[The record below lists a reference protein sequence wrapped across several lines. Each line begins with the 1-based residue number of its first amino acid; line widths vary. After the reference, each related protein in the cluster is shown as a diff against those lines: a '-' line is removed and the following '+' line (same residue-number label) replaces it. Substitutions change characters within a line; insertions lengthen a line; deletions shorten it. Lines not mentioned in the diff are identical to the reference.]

1 MKKNN
6 SKLKAA
12 AAVVLAALLLI
23 AVNLCVSKLSEK
35 LGLRLDMTGNKLYEL
50 SDETL
55 NVLGELDMPVDIKV
69 FSAEEDFTPLVAEVL
84 RRYEQAGDGLT
95 VKYIDPYTKPTVVDE
110 YIQKGLEINL
120 NTVVVE
126 GGSYACA
133 IDLEDMFVLDSSG
146 QSVQQLNCEQ
156 LLTSAVLRAEGARS
170 RSAVFI
176 AGHNE
181 YVSDT
186 LRELLTQN
194 NYSVSDISLSLKDI
208 AEGTD
213 LAVIAAPTSDFS
225 SEEIAKLDAY
235 MAAGGRLLVF
245 AEPSSGELTKLDAFL
260 REWGIGL
267 SDTVVAE
274 KTQFTDAN
282 PLSIVP
288 IYSGHEINS
297 YFSANRLYLVM
308 PSTVALE
315 QEFVSRGSISI
326 AKLLYSTD
334 RSYDANDT
342 AGESGPFTLAMAAE
356 KTDGDTRARLAV
368 IGSRGI
374 YSDSLMSSGTNGNA
388 RFIAQC
394 VAWCT
399 EADTAVSIPARS
411 ISDEPVSVTLGQV
424 IILAA
429 LLILVLPVGLLVQGI
444 SVYLKRRHS

>member
-6 SKLKAA
+6 TRLKATA
-12 AAVVLAALLLI
+12 AIVLAALLL
-23 AVNLCVSKLSEK
+23 AALNLCASKLSEK

-55 NVLGELDMPVDIKV
+55 GVLAELDMPVNIKV

-95 VKYIDPYTKPTVVDE
+95 VEYVDPYTKPTVVDE

-146 QSVQQLNCEQ
+146 QSVRQLNCEQ

-170 RSAVFI
+170 RSVVFI

-181 YVSDT
+181 YVSDSLRT
-186 LRELLTQN
+186 LFTQN
-194 NYSVSDISLSLKDI
+194 NYSISDISLNLSDI
-208 AEGTD
+208 SEGTD
-213 LAVIAAPTSDFS
+213 LVVIAAPTSDFS
-225 SEEIAKLDAY
+225 PEETAKLDAY
-235 MAAGGRLLVF
+235 MASGGRLLVF
-245 AEPSSGELTKLDAFL
+245 AEPSSGSLENLGAFL

-267 SDTVVAE
+267 TSTVVAE

-297 YFSANRLYLVM
+297 YFSANQLYLVM
-308 PSTVALE
+308 PSTIALE
-315 QEFVSRGSISI
+315 QEFVSRGSITT

-342 AGESGPFTLAMAAE
+342 GGESGPFTLAMAAE
-356 KTDGDTRARLAV
+356 KTDDDTHARLAV

-374 YSDSLMSSGTNGNA
+374 YSDSVMASTANGNM

-411 ISDEPVSVTLGQV
+411 ISDEPISATLSQ
-424 IILAA
+424 IIIFAV

>member
-95 VKYIDPYTKPTVVDE
+95 VEYIDPYTKPTVVDE

-126 GGSYACA
+126 SGSYACA

-146 QSVQQLNCEQ
+146 QNVQQLNCEQ

-186 LRELLTQN
+186 LRELFTQN

-208 AEGTD
+208 AAGTD
-213 LAVIAAPTSDFS
+213 LAVIAAPSSDFS
-225 SEEIAKLDAY
+225 SEEVAKLDAY
-235 MAAGGRLLVF
+235 MASGGRLLVF
-245 AEPSSGELTKLDAFL
+245 AEPSSGEFANLDAFL
-260 REWGIGL
+260 HEWGIGL
-267 SDTVVAE
+267 SSIVVAE

-297 YFSANRLYLVM
+297 YFSANQLYLVM

-315 QEFVSRGSISI
+315 QEFVSRGSIKHDCAVNTLFRKCTSDVVCI
-326 AKLLYSTD
+326 VDISMEIVGVCCTSA
-334 RSYDANDT
+334 T
-342 AGESGPFTLAMAAE
+342 AIEFC
-356 KTDGDTRARLAV
+356 KTV
-368 IGSRGI
+368 
-374 YSDSLMSSGTNGNA
+374 
-388 RFIAQC
+388 
-394 VAWCT
+394 
-399 EADTAVSIPARS
+399 TAFFFRIN
-411 ISDEPVSVTLGQV
+411 I
-424 IILAA
+424 AA
-429 LLILVLPVGLLVQGI
+429 LKFITDILTFDTLVHISKQEILISNKLMTRIKVTPRCHCQILC
-444 SVYLKRRHS
+444 S

>member
-1 MKKNN
+1 M
-6 SKLKAA
+6 
-12 AAVVLAALLLI
+12 
-23 AVNLCVSKLSEK
+23 
-35 LGLRLDMTGNKLYEL
+35 
-50 SDETL
+50 
-55 NVLGELDMPVDIKV
+55 
-69 FSAEEDFTPLVAEVL
+69 
-84 RRYEQAGDGLT
+84 
-95 VKYIDPYTKPTVVDE
+95 DE

-186 LRELLTQN
+186 LRDLLTQN

-208 AEGTD
+208 AAGTD
-213 LAVIAAPTSDFS
+213 LAVIAAPSSDFS
-225 SEEIAKLDAY
+225 SEEVAKLDAY
-235 MAAGGRLLVF
+235 MASGGRLLVF
-245 AEPSSGELTKLDAFL
+245 AEPSSGEFANLDAFL
-260 REWGIGL
+260 HEWGIGL
-267 SDTVVAE
+267 SSIVVAE

-297 YFSANRLYLVM
+297 YFSANQLYLVM

-315 QEFVSRGSISI
+315 QEFVSRGSIST

-411 ISDEPVSVTLGQV
+411 ISDEPVSVTLGQI

-429 LLILVLPVGLLVQGI
+429 LLILVLPVALLVQGI

>member
-12 AAVVLAALLLI
+12 IAIVLAALLLI

-55 NVLGELDMPVDIKV
+55 YVLGGLDMPVDIKV

-95 VKYIDPYTKPTVVDE
+95 VEYIDPYIKPTVVDE

-146 QSVQQLNCEQ
+146 QSVRQLNCEQ

-181 YVSDT
+181 YVSDS
-186 LRELLTQN
+186 LRELFTQN
-194 NYSVSDISLSLKDI
+194 NYSISDISLSLKDI

-235 MAAGGRLLVF
+235 MASGGRLLVF
-245 AEPSSGELTKLDAFL
+245 AEPSSGGLTNLGAFL

-267 SDTVVAE
+267 SGTVVAE

-308 PSTVALE
+308 PSTTALK
-315 QEFVSRGSISI
+315 QEFVSRGSIST

-334 RSYDANDT
+334 RSYD

-356 KTDGDTRARLAV
+356 KTDGDSHARLVV

-374 YSDSLMSSGTNGNA
+374 YSDSLMASVTNGNA

-429 LLILVLPVGLLVQGI
+429 LLILVLPIALLVQGI